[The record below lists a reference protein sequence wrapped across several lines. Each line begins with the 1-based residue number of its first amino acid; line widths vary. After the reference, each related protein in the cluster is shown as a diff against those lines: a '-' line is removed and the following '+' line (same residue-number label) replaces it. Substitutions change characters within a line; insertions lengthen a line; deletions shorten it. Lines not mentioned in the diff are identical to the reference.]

1 MTPTIGSAWASG
13 RNNFNLMRL
22 IAAWMV
28 IYGHSWAITAT
39 PGSDLITQLTK
50 FRFAGGVA
58 VDVFFIISG
67 FLIASSLERNS
78 VRGYLIARALRI
90 VPALLVCVLLCA
102 LVMAPLLTT
111 ASDYWS
117 RPDTWRYIGVNAS
130 LWRSA
135 FFLPG
140 VFETL
145 PRTAINGSLWTLPIE
160 AKLYLA
166 LMVAWLLGMLT
177 PKRYTPLWA
186 LALASAS
193 AFAWWK
199 HPLPEHLA
207 DTANCTAFFITG
219 SLLWVNRRTIQ
230 LSVWPLLVL
239 LAVAA
244 ALRGT
249 SWFYLGYFP
258 LLAYGTLYL
267 ALVPPLPVIRKHDLS
282 YGLYLYGWP
291 MQQLALLAG
300 ASTALGNT
308 AVATV
313 LALICA
319 ALSWF
324 LIERPAL
331 AWKRRLIARIS
342 APAGASR

>member
-1 MTPTIGSAWASG
+1 MRPTIESAWASG

-28 IYGHSWAITAT
+28 IYGHSWAITAA
-39 PGSDLITQLTK
+39 PGTDLITQLTA

-58 VDVFFIISG
+58 VDVFFIVSG
-67 FLIASSLERNS
+67 FLIASSLERNTM
-78 VRGYLIARALRI
+78 RGYLISRVLRI
-90 VPALLVCVLLCA
+90 VPALLVCVSLSA
-102 LVMAPLLTT
+102 LVLAPLLTT
-111 ASDYWS
+111 ATDYWS
-117 RPDTWRYIGVNAS
+117 RPDAWRYIAVNAS
-130 LWRSA
+130 LWSNA

-166 LMVAWLLGMLT
+166 LMVAWLLGVLT

-186 LALASAS
+186 LALTGAA
-193 AFAWWK
+193 AVAWWK
-199 HPLPEHLA
+199 HPLPEQLA

-219 SLLWVNRRTIQ
+219 TLLWV
-230 LSVWPLLVL
+230 WPMLIM
-239 LAVAA
+239 LAIAA
-244 ALRGT
+244 ALRGA
-249 SWFYLGYFP
+249 SWFYFAYFP
-258 LLAYGTLYL
+258 LLAYGTLYM
-267 ALVPPLPVIRKHDLS
+267 ALVPQLPVIRRHDLS

-291 MQQLALLAG
+291 MQQLAYLAG
-300 ASTALGNT
+300 ATTALGNT
-308 AVATV
+308 AAATV

-324 LIERPAL
+324 LIEQPAL
-331 AWKRRLIARIS
+331 GWKRRLIARIPAS
-342 APAGASR
+342 ADTSG